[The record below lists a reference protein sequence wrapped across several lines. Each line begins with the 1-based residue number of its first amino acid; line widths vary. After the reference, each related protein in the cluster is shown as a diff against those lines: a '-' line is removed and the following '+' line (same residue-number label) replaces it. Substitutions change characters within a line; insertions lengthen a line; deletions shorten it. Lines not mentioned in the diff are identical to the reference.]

1 MADMRLEPF
10 DQSAVSEVGVGDE
23 HLPDSGRR
31 GAITQA
37 VLVSKRVAG
46 QPVRV
51 QLEKRRFPVQ
61 LIAGFPS
68 EREAVVLRFET
79 PSKVGYLGVGETQP
93 LLDLA
98 GAEVD
103 PVAAV

>member
-46 QPVRV
+46 QPARV
-51 QLEKRRFPVQ
+51 QLDKRRFPMQ
-61 LIAGFPS
+61 LIAGFPP
-68 EREAVVLRFET
+68 EREAVVLRLE
-79 PSKVGYLGVGETQP
+79 PPAKLGHVSVGEAQA
-93 LLDLA
+93 LLNLT

>member
-1 MADMRLEPF
+1 MADVGLESF

-68 EREAVVLRFET
+68 ERKAVVLCFET
-79 PSKVGYLGVGETQP
+79 PAKLGYLGVVETQP

-98 GAEVD
+98 SAEVD